1 MKYGFLAPI
10 MALMM
15 ISCSQAPEGQ
25 AVQAEAA
32 AQPQIAEAP
41 TAETYVVNLA
51 ASRIDWQ
58 ATEPGDEGH
67 TGNLKLQSGEL
78 KVADGAIVG
87 GAFVLDMNSIA
98 VTDLTGNRK
107 AKLESHL
114 KDGDFFETNTYPTGR
129 FEITSVQAVSGNPE
143 VTHNISG
150 NLTLRDSTKQVTL
163 PAKVM
168 LDGSRLVATTPPFTI
183 DRTQWGV
190 VYRSGLVG
198 TLKDKLINDQIGLA
212 IQLEA
217 SK

>member
-1 MKYGFLAPI
+1 
-10 MALMM
+10 
-15 ISCSQAPEGQ
+15 
-25 AVQAEAA
+25 
-32 AQPQIAEAP
+32 
-41 TAETYVVNLA
+41 
-51 ASRIDWQ
+51 
-58 ATEPGDEGH
+58 
-67 TGNLKLQSGEL
+67 
-78 KVADGAIVG
+78 
-87 GAFVLDMNSIA
+87 
-98 VTDLTGNRK
+98 
-107 AKLESHL
+107 
-114 KDGDFFETNTYPTGR
+114 
-129 FEITSVQAVSGNPE
+129 VQAVSGNPE